1 MSVLNS
7 FLYYI
12 LFASSILIYGIGLN
26 QTVEIG
32 QARFENFT
40 SLLKVLIS
48 IYSTSI
54 LSYLVT
60 TRILITIGLVEL
72 FPLVCLL
79 MYVCI
84 NSFLEAL
91 IRITTGTS
99 SSEFII
105 SWLIIII
112 SVTESTSLINSLI
125 VCTSCLI
132 SFVIITPLVYAFRT
146 RIYIEKKLKGRHYSL
161 IMFFMCVL
169 LLLISVFDI
178 GWMNPGVLK

>member
-1 MSVLNS
+1 MSLLYS
-7 FLYYI
+7 FLYYV
-12 LFASSILIYGIGLN
+12 LFSSSILIYGIGLN

-32 QARFENFT
+32 QAKFENFT

-54 LSYLVT
+54 LSYLIT
-60 TRILITIGLVEL
+60 TRILITIGLLEL
-72 FPLVCLL
+72 FPLICLL
-79 MYVCI
+79 LYVSI

-91 IRITTGTS
+91 IRITTGNS

-105 SWLIIII
+105 SWLIVII
-112 SVTESTSLINSLI
+112 SVTESTSLVNSLI
-125 VCTSCLI
+125 ICTSCLF
-132 SFVIITPLVYAFRT
+132 SFVFITPIVYAFRK
-146 RIYIEKKLKGRHYSL
+146 RIYIEEKLKERHYSL

-169 LLLISVFDI
+169 LLIISVFDI

>member
-1 MSVLNS
+1 MNIVSC

-32 QARFENFT
+32 NSKFENFT
-40 SLLKVLIS
+40 SILKVLLS

-54 LSYLVT
+54 LAYLIT
-60 TRILITIGLVEL
+60 TKILIPIGLLEL
-72 FPLVCLL
+72 FPLICLL
-79 MYVCI
+79 LYITI

-112 SVTESTSLINSLI
+112 SVTESTSFINSLI
-125 VCTSCLI
+125 ICTSCLI
-132 SFVIITPLVYAFRT
+132 AFAFVTPFVYAFRK
-146 RIYIEKKLKGRHYSL
+146 RIYVEERLKERHYSL
-161 IMFFMCVL
+161 IMFFLFIL
-169 LLLISVFDI
+169 LLAISAFDI